1 MDPLLRAEAG
11 APGPTPARCQAPPAG
26 AEGSEQ
32 NATLIYTQND
42 FGASPGAREPGACR
56 VVQEVGQKGGRRAT
70 WRAPAP
76 PRSPP
81 AGVNFGAAGA
91 GWAQAG
97 GAAGLGWPRNPNRLA
112 GPGGSGAT
120 AGQPES
126 RSGDR
131 VYARPAWGLQTP
143 RAWNDHQRASPSRS
157 VSDSRVGVRGRTSVP
172 LETFPRS
179 DLDTKPG
186 PVSPKPR
193 LREPG
198 SDPGNSPAL
207 QGARPCT
214 EARPP
219 PPCTRTK
226 QPPPPRS
233 ESRPGDFPGIAIT
246 SGTGVRVAE
255 RWPPA
260 RCLPRS
266 RSGGSGSG
274 AAPAPRS
281 RRSWEPGSASQ
292 PVLAARVAPVSSW
305 SYFLSRPQPSPHPP
319 LPPRPPLRAAPRGA
333 ARRGLPS
340 PPSPRLL
347 PFSRPPPPPP
357 LRAALRLPS
366 RRSHLVSSLLS
377 SPAAFSDCW
386 RENQPPTVARSPR
399 PVSAEPGRKG
409 QRSGSKLTQRGES
422 ERERAATPGS
432 GLGCA
437 AGQRIRVAISSARP
451 RLPRSATKMRRFPSF
466 GRASTT
472 RLPRS
477 PRLPAGASARTL
489 PGARRAAAAAAPGG
503 RGGTW
508 EESRLRVGRGR
519 RGAGGQGHPS
529 PSPAVLPGSRP
540 RLPLYRGAAPRV
552 TSADARSATAGE
564 GSTGGARPAAR
575 GQTRHFL
582 SARGAMETSTAKT
595 PRGTEACAPG
605 VPSVPG
611 KRSAE
616 PPVQCA
622 PPALRPRP
630 ALPGRPGQSQAR
642 AGGPVRSGPERRWGP
657 HPELQPDLDAL

>member
-1 MDPLLRAEAG
+1 M
-11 APGPTPARCQAPPAG
+11 
-26 AEGSEQ
+26 
-32 NATLIYTQND
+32 
-42 FGASPGAREPGACR
+42 
-56 VVQEVGQKGGRRAT
+56 
-70 WRAPAP
+70 
-76 PRSPP
+76 
-81 AGVNFGAAGA
+81 
-91 GWAQAG
+91 
-97 GAAGLGWPRNPNRLA
+97 
-112 GPGGSGAT
+112 
-120 AGQPES
+120 
-126 RSGDR
+126 
-131 VYARPAWGLQTP
+131 
-143 RAWNDHQRASPSRS
+143 
-157 VSDSRVGVRGRTSVP
+157 
-172 LETFPRS
+172 
-179 DLDTKPG
+179 
-186 PVSPKPR
+186 
-193 LREPG
+193 
-198 SDPGNSPAL
+198 
-207 QGARPCT
+207 
-214 EARPP
+214 
-219 PPCTRTK
+219 
-226 QPPPPRS
+226 
-233 ESRPGDFPGIAIT
+233 
-246 SGTGVRVAE
+246 RVAE

-347 PFSRPPPPPP
+347 PFSRPPPPPPPPP

-489 PGARRAAAAAAPGG
+489 PGAVRPGPRALRCPAP
-503 RGGTW
+503 R
-508 EESRLRVGRGR
+508 
-519 RGAGGQGHPS
+519 P
-529 PSPAVLPGSRP
+529 PPASH
-540 RLPLYRGAAPRV
+540 AAPRPPPG
-552 TSADARSATAGE
+552 SGGGGGEADFNHC
-564 GSTGGARPAAR
+564 
-575 GQTRHFL
+575 HFI
-582 SARGAMETSTAKT
+582 
-595 PRGTEACAPG
+595 
-605 VPSVPG
+605 
-611 KRSAE
+611 
-616 PPVQCA
+616 
-622 PPALRPRP
+622 
-630 ALPGRPGQSQAR
+630 
-642 AGGPVRSGPERRWGP
+642 
-657 HPELQPDLDAL
+657 